1 MGARALEFEGEE
13 NHVNVEEIVVFSI
26 GGDGL
31 GSVEAPCSSNNY
43 MALFS
48 IGGDGLET
56 YTVEAPCSSNSYKA
70 GQLWLEREAPVKNIE
85 LTVVGVCFRFSSH
98 VLTSQDISSLSSYVV
113 TFQTMKSL
121 LKRKSRYNVSKV
133 DFRAMIGSFSELCR
147 TFRKYNLAL
156 RIEHRCILL
165 VCIILWNIFYIDTY
179 YGRRQEKGQ
188 TK

>member
-1 MGARALEFEGEE
+1 MGW
-13 NHVNVEEIVVFSI
+13 
-26 GGDGL
+26 
-31 GSVEAPCSSNNY
+31 
-43 MALFS
+43 
-48 IGGDGLET
+48 ET

-70 GQLWLEREAPVKNIE
+70 GQLWLEREAQVKNIE

-156 RIEHRCILL
+156 RIEHRCMLL
-165 VCIILWNIFYIDTY
+165 VCIILRNILYIDMY
-179 YGRRQEKGQ
+179 YGRRQK
-188 TK
+188 